1 MTRAAAL
8 PTVLALLLAGDI
20 CTGCASQ
27 TGPAKRPGDRRERVT
42 ITFHLAYDEPQDG
55 LREMKTKDGRQMYVS
70 PLVELD
76 QTDIAAVRA
85 LRSDRRPLL
94 QISLTPVGT
103 ERLYYLTATNYQRTK
118 HSTQRV
124 GPLIDFLDV
133 QVGVW
138 LAVLVNDELA
148 GVLPI
153 TAPVTGG
160 HIYLVDMFSARR
172 TEQLA
177 DLLDPPPEPP

>member
-1 MTRAAAL
+1 MTRAVAL
-8 PTVLALLLAGDI
+8 PTLLTMLWLVGI

-27 TGPAKRPGDRRERVT
+27 TGPANRPDDRRERVS

-55 LREMKTKDGRQMYVS
+55 LREMKTKDGRQMYVA

-85 LRSDRRPLL
+85 LRSERRPLL

-103 ERLYYLTATNYQRTK
+103 ERLYYLTAANYQRTK
-118 HSTQRV
+118 QSTQQL
-124 GPLIDFLDV
+124 GPLIDLLDV

-160 HIYLVDMFSARR
+160 QIYLVDMFSTRR
-172 TEQLA
+172 TEELA